1 MLFRSDGILEH
12 EGFVRKTIDIG
23 KNKKKVIKEIHA
35 ICRQLTTILQTLED
49 DSELVVQ
56 YPWPTMSYR
65 MAKIIKKQA
74 KKKRIK
80 TILTIHDV
88 NSIRTA
94 SSITRLYYQML
105 VREID
110 FMDSFDCIIC
120 HTPAMKRYLIKEG
133 IDEKKVVVLE
143 IFDYLVEGGENVK
156 CWYRQNPICQY
167 CGQFIPRQDRIH
179 LQTAGIKL

>member
-1 MLFRSDGILEH
+1 
-12 EGFVRKTIDIG
+12 
-23 KNKKKVIKEIHA
+23 
-35 ICRQLTTILQTLED
+35 
-49 DSELVVQ
+49 
-56 YPWPTMSYR
+56 

-143 IFDYLVEGGENVK
+143 IFDYLVEGGEK
-156 CWYRQNPICQY
+156 RQM
-167 CGQFIPRQDRIH
+167 
-179 LQTAGIKL
+179 LVQTESNLSILRAIYPETRRDTFTDCRN